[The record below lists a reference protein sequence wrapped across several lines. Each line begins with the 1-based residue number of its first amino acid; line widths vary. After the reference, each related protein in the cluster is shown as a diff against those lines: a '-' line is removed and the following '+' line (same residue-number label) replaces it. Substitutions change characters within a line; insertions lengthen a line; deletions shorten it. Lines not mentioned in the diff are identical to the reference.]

1 MSKKVTR
8 RIVGTLVIAS
18 ISACAG
24 LIVIGTALAAPSGPA
39 KAVPHSVAGYWGY
52 NCTICHEPFGG
63 MVPTEADHIGRTRD
77 TCMTCH
83 DSAPAAPAAIAAP
96 AVPAAPAAPAADQ
109 PAADQVD
116 AAPAPQDIAAPEQAQ
131 ADAAPV
137 PQDIAAPEP
146 TQADAAPAPAAAP
159 APPAPA
165 SAPAAAS
172 ADGASKVTHAVA
184 GRENCL
190 MCHQAGGG
198 VVPAPAG
205 HAGRASSS
213 CLACHSS

>member
-83 DSAPAAPAAIAAP
+83 DSAPAAPAA
-96 AVPAAPAAPAADQ
+96 DQ
-109 PAADQVD
+109 PAADQAD
-116 AAPAPQDIAAPEQAQ
+116 AAPAPQDIAAPEQA
-131 ADAAPV
+131 
-137 PQDIAAPEP
+137 
-146 TQADAAPAPAAAP
+146 QADAAPAPAAAP

-213 CLACHSS
+213 CLACHLS